1 MLEVSKLRWLTVW
14 SGRFDSARAQTSAS
28 KRDQSLEPEQ
38 QLNHRDRVPRGK
50 GGRVYSGHARETPG
64 GFALRVRQRR
74 VLELFDKAG
83 GKVLDVGCGP
93 AEVVQPLLS
102 LGCQFWG
109 VDPSPKR
116 PNPKWTNRWPWRFS
130 ISQFRWERYQLVF

>member
-1 MLEVSKLRWLTVW
+1 MLQVSKLRWLTLW

-74 VLELFDKAG
+74 VLGLFDKAG
-83 GKVLDVGCGP
+83 GKVLDVGFGP
-93 AEVVQPLLS
+93 EAMCHPPLT
-102 LGCQFWG
+102 LGSHLLAIA
-109 VDPSPKR
+109 PSPTS
-116 PNPKWTNRWPWRFS
+116 PT
-130 ISQFRWERYQLVF
+130 